1 MKKIS
6 IVLLS
11 FVLVLSLFSPLTT
24 FAKDNQEDTIQIKEE
39 ESTTTFTV
47 DGTSY
52 LFDHQSGQVINLT
65 TNEIVGIVESEVIV
79 ERQFVGEPINLYSTN
94 NNEVGFYYYRG
105 IKIANHYVYSYT
117 QRSTAKYHSLI
128 EQEMKAVLI
137 SLLNKILS
145 KIINSKVDYVVN
157 RLLVIFSA
165 LPATN
170 EYCSYV
176 DVRRY
181 ADKNVLS
188 SFANITEA
196 IGPAPQYEF
205 INIMSYDT
213 AISR

>member
-1 MKKIS
+1 M
-6 IVLLS
+6 
-11 FVLVLSLFSPLTT
+11 VLSLFSPLTT

-79 ERQFVGEPINLYSTN
+79 EQQFVGEPINLYSTN

-157 RLLVIFSA
+157 RLLVIFST

>member
-11 FVLVLSLFSPLTT
+11 FTLTLSLFSPLTT
-24 FAKDNQEDTIQIKEE
+24 FAKDNQDEPIVINEQGSAI
-39 ESTTTFTV
+39 SFV
-47 DGTSY
+47 IDGTSY
-52 LFDHQSGQVINLT
+52 LYDHQSGQVINLT

-94 NNEVGFYYYRG
+94 NEVGFYYYWG

-128 EQEMKAVLI
+128 EQEMKAVLL
-137 SLLNKILS
+137 SVLADILIRPQNAVVS
-145 KIINSKVDYVVN
+145 YVVG
-157 RLLVIFSA
+157 RLLEIFSS
-165 LPATN
+165 LPSAN

-205 INIMSYDT
+205 IKIISYDT
-213 AISR
+213 AIGR

>member
-11 FVLVLSLFSPLTT
+11 FTLTLSLFSPLTT

-79 ERQFVGEPINLYSTN
+79 EQQFVGEPINLYSTN
-94 NNEVGFYYYRG
+94 NEEGFYYYRG

-157 RLLVIFSA
+157 RLLVIFST

>member
-24 FAKDNQEDTIQIKEE
+24 FAKDKQEDTIQIKEE

-79 ERQFVGEPINLYSTN
+79 EQQFVGEPINLYSTN

-157 RLLVIFSA
+157 RLLVIFST

-205 INIMSYDT
+205 IKIISYDT

>member
-79 ERQFVGEPINLYSTN
+79 EQQFVGEPINLYSTN

-176 DVRRY
+176 DVRIY
-181 ADKNVLS
+181 ADKNVLR
-188 SFANITEA
+188 SFDNITEA

>member
-11 FVLVLSLFSPLTT
+11 FVLALSLFSPLTT

-128 EQEMKAVLI
+128 EQEMKAVLL
-137 SLLNKILS
+137 SVLADILIRPQNAVVS
-145 KIINSKVDYVVN
+145 YVVG
-157 RLLVIFSA
+157 RLLEIFSS
-165 LPATN
+165 LPSAS

>member
-39 ESTTTFTV
+39 ESTTTFTI

-79 ERQFVGEPINLYSTN
+79 EQQFVGEPINLYSTN

>member
-1 MKKIS
+1 M
-6 IVLLS
+6 
-11 FVLVLSLFSPLTT
+11 VLSLFSPLTT

-79 ERQFVGEPINLYSTN
+79 EQQFVGEPINLYSTN

>member
-11 FVLVLSLFSPLTT
+11 FTLTLSLFSPLTT

-79 ERQFVGEPINLYSTN
+79 EQQFVGEPINLYSTN

>member
-39 ESTTTFTV
+39 ESTTTFTI

-52 LFDHQSGQVINLT
+52 LFDHESGQVINLT

-79 ERQFVGEPINLYSTN
+79 EQQFVGEPINLYST

-205 INIMSYDT
+205 IKIISYDT
-213 AISR
+213 AIGR

>member
-79 ERQFVGEPINLYSTN
+79 EQQFVGEPINLYSTN
-94 NNEVGFYYYRG
+94 NEEGFYYYRG

-128 EQEMKAVLI
+128 
-137 SLLNKILS
+137 
-145 KIINSKVDYVVN
+145 
-157 RLLVIFSA
+157 
-165 LPATN
+165 
-170 EYCSYV
+170 
-176 DVRRY
+176 
-181 ADKNVLS
+181 
-188 SFANITEA
+188 
-196 IGPAPQYEF
+196 
-205 INIMSYDT
+205 
-213 AISR
+213 

>member
-39 ESTTTFTV
+39 ESTTTFTI

-52 LFDHQSGQVINLT
+52 LFDHESGQVINLT
-65 TNEIVGIVESEVIV
+65 TNETVGIVESEVIV
-79 ERQFVGEPINLYSTN
+79 EQQFVGEPINLYSTN

-145 KIINSKVDYVVN
+145 KIINSKVDYLVN

>member
-1 MKKIS
+1 M
-6 IVLLS
+6 S

-79 ERQFVGEPINLYSTN
+79 EQQFVGEPINLYSTN
-94 NNEVGFYYYRG
+94 NEEGFYYYRG

>member
-24 FAKDNQEDTIQIKEE
+24 FAKYNQEDTIQIKEE

-79 ERQFVGEPINLYSTN
+79 EQQFVGEPINLYSTN
-94 NNEVGFYYYRG
+94 NEEGFYYYRG

-213 AISR
+213 AILR

>member
-79 ERQFVGEPINLYSTN
+79 EQQFVGEPINLYSTN
-94 NNEVGFYYYRG
+94 NEEGFYYYRG

-205 INIMSYDT
+205 INIMCYDT
-213 AISR
+213 AILR

>member
-11 FVLVLSLFSPLTT
+11 IVLVLSLFSPLTT

-79 ERQFVGEPINLYSTN
+79 EQQFVGEPINLYSTN

-205 INIMSYDT
+205 IKIISYDI

>member
-1 MKKIS
+1 MS

-79 ERQFVGEPINLYSTN
+79 EQQFVGEPINLYSTN